1 MVEIRTKKELHR
13 TSFVYGLVTIFRQ
26 SPRVLEGRIWNA
38 SVGLLAKVHGCICET
53 WLNRI
58 LVS

>member
-13 TSFVYGLVTIFRQ
+13 TSFVYGLVTIFKQ

-38 SVGLLAKVHGCICET
+38 SVVPIGKSPWMYL
-53 WLNRI
+53 
-58 LVS
+58 